1 MASQRLQSVIEWLKR
16 VVTQPRGEL
25 TRWQRAV
32 RFGYD
37 LGIHGARQL
46 RRDRAPQMAGA
57 LAFRTL
63 FSLLP
68 VMVVATVLAKAL
80 MGRGELREFLERTI
94 RTLVGNL
101 GLAEVTVSSAAAA
114 GEEEGPLTL
123 AEFLIGF
130 VDPVADFDLAA
141 LGWMGVVVVIYA
153 AIGLMVTIERS
164 FNTIT
169 NAPEGRPWIH
179 RITIYWTVLS
189 ISPLAMALMLYLDA
203 WHRRSMGSVETWQ
216 WLLITANVLWSFT
229 TVWLLMTVVYKLV
242 PSTTVRFRAALAGA
256 FVAAILL
263 EIGKRTL
270 GAYLTNAIPVN
281 LLYGTLGLIP
291 LFMLWVYLMWLVV
304 LFGLEVAAILQ
315 QLAGRTLEEIELR
328 RPAGGVVDPGAVL
341 TVMEVVAG
349 RFRQSLSSTGER
361 ITEET
366 GLPAST
372 VEAMLQR
379 LVEAA
384 VLHRLEGEAGE
395 VSLARPPES
404 ISAAELM
411 DIGFALADEGGID
424 RKPVILQHL
433 RDAQRALAARR
444 TLANLLTGEPDA
456 AASDKV
462 APS

>member
-94 RTLVGNL
+94 RTLVSNL

-189 ISPLAMALMLYLDA
+189 ISPLA
-203 WHRRSMGSVETWQ
+203 
-216 WLLITANVLWSFT
+216 
-229 TVWLLMTVVYKLV
+229 
-242 PSTTVRFRAALAGA
+242 AASIR
-256 FVAAILL
+256 V
-263 EIGKRTL
+263 
-270 GAYLTNAIPVN
+270 
-281 LLYGTLGLIP
+281 
-291 LFMLWVYLMWLVV
+291 
-304 LFGLEVAAILQ
+304 
-315 QLAGRTLEEIELR
+315 
-328 RPAGGVVDPGAVL
+328 
-341 TVMEVVAG
+341 
-349 RFRQSLSSTGER
+349 SSAS
-361 ITEET
+361 
-366 GLPAST
+366 GLPASWT
-372 VEAMLQR
+372 
-379 LVEAA
+379 
-384 VLHRLEGEAGE
+384 
-395 VSLARPPES
+395 
-404 ISAAELM
+404 IS
-411 DIGFALADEGGID
+411 
-424 RKPVILQHL
+424 
-433 RDAQRALAARR
+433 
-444 TLANLLTGEPDA
+444 T
-456 AASDKV
+456 
-462 APS
+462 